1 MEVILAKS
9 AGFCFGVRR
18 AVRMAMD
25 TAKNCP
31 NSATLGPIIHNTSVT
46 DMLKSM
52 GMRQIE
58 NDDEISAG
66 DTVVIRSHGVPPEV
80 YKKLEERGAAVLDAT
95 CPDVKK
101 IHNIAAKATEAGRT
115 VVIFGDR
122 NHQEVK
128 TIAGYCRE
136 PVIVGGPEELEKWL
150 NQGNNREKPVSLVSQ
165 TTGIRKIFESCV
177 KKIKKECTNTEI
189 FDTICNATSK
199 RQDEAIQL
207 ASECGAMIVI
217 GGRHSA
223 NSRHLCDVCREVC
236 PRVLFIETADE
247 LEGVDFTGVDKLG
260 ITAGASTP
268 EWIIKEVYHKMSE
281 NKTVT
286 AVEAA
291 ENTEEEV
298 NTAGAMADESFAE
311 MLEKSIKTLYNGDKV
326 VGTVAAISA
335 TEISVDL
342 GTKHSGYIPLD
353 ELTDNPD
360 AKAEDLVKVGDEIEC
375 YVLRVNDVEGT
386 VALSKKRLD
395 SVKAWD
401 EISESQESRAIVEGY
416 VTEENKGGVVVSCR
430 GVRVFVPASQTG
442 LPKDTPMSTLL
453 KQKVKLRITEVNKAR
468 RRVVGS
474 IRAVQN
480 EERRA
485 KAEAVWA
492 SIEEG
497 KHYDGIVKSLTSYGA
512 FVDIGG
518 IDGMVHVSEL
528 SWSRVRQPSDVLKIG
543 DPIDVYV
550 ISFDK
555 EKRKISLGHKKPEDN
570 PWVKFVSNYKVG
582 DVANVKIVKLMPF
595 GAFAEIIEGVDG
607 LIHIS
612 QIADRRIGKP
622 GDVLTEGE
630 TVDAKIIDIDE
641 ENKKVSLSIRA
652 LIEPQSQPVEEAA
665 PADAV
670 DEIVAEAGPAPA
682 AEAVEEAAEA
692 APEAEAE

>member
-1 MEVILAKS
+1 M
-9 AGFCFGVRR
+9 
-18 AVRMAMD
+18 
-25 TAKNCP
+25 
-31 NSATLGPIIHNTSVT
+31 
-46 DMLKSM
+46 
-52 GMRQIE
+52 
-58 NDDEISAG
+58 
-66 DTVVIRSHGVPPEV
+66 
-80 YKKLEERGAAVLDAT
+80 
-95 CPDVKK
+95 
-101 IHNIAAKATEAGRT
+101 
-115 VVIFGDR
+115 
-122 NHQEVK
+122 
-128 TIAGYCRE
+128 
-136 PVIVGGPEELEKWL
+136 
-150 NQGNNREKPVSLVSQ
+150 VSQ
-165 TTGIRKIFESCV
+165 TTGIRNFFESCV
-177 KKIKKECTNTEI
+177 KKIKKQCTNFEI
-189 FDTICNATSK
+189 FDTICSATSK
-199 RQDEAIQL
+199 RQNEAISL
-207 ASECGAMIVI
+207 ASECDAMIVI

-223 NSRHLCDVCREVC
+223 NSRHLCDVCKAVC
-236 PRVLFIETADE
+236 PRVFFVETADE
-247 LEGVDFTGVDKLG
+247 LEGVDLAGVNKLG

-291 ENTEEEV
+291 EIAEEEV
-298 NTAGAMADESFAE
+298 NAAGAMADESFAE

-360 AKAEDLVKVGDEIEC
+360 AKAEDLVKVGAESEC

-401 EISESQESRAIVEGY
+401 EISESQETKTVVEGY
-416 VTEENKGGVVVSCR
+416 VTEENKGGIVVSCK

-453 KQKVKLRITEVNKAR
+453 KKKVKLRITEVNKAR

-528 SWSRVRQPSDVLKIG
+528 SWSRVRQPSDMLKIG

-570 PWVKFVSNYKVG
+570 PWVKFMNNYQVG
-582 DVANVKIVKLMPF
+582 SVANVKIVKLMPF

-630 TVDAKIIDIDE
+630 YVDAKIIDIDE

-652 LIEPQSQPVEEAA
+652 LLEPQSAPVEDAAA
-665 PADAV
+665 P
-670 DEIVAEAGPAPA
+670 DEVVAEVEPAPA
-682 AEAVEEAAEA
+682 EEAPAET
-692 APEAEAE
+692 EAE

>member
-1 MEVILAKS
+1 MEVLLAKS

-18 AVRMAMD
+18 AVKLAIK
-25 TAKNCP
+25 AAEEYP
-31 NSATLGPIIHNTSVT
+31 ASATLGPIIHNRSVT
-46 DMLKSM
+46 DMLKNM
-52 GMRQIE
+52 GMRQIDHE
-58 NDDEISAG
+58 DEIMAG
-66 DTVVIRSHGVPPEV
+66 ETVVIRSHGVRPYV
-80 YKKLEERGAAVLDAT
+80 YDAIHSHGAEFIDAT

-101 IHNIAAKATEAGRT
+101 IHKIAAEEDAQGRT
-115 VVIFGDR
+115 VMIFGESS
-122 NHQEVK
+122 HQEVQ
-128 TIAGYCRE
+128 TIAGYCHDPIIIGNE
-136 PVIVGGPEELEKWL
+136 KELENWL
-150 NQGNNREKPVSLVSQ
+150 KTEDNRQKPVSLVSQ
-165 TTGIRKIFESCV
+165 TTGIRKIFEKCSE
-177 KKIKKECTNTEI
+177 ILKKECTNVKV

-199 RQDEAIQL
+199 RQEEAAEL
-207 ASECGAMIVI
+207 ARQCDVMIVI

-223 NSRHLCDVCREVC
+223 NSRHLCEVC
-236 PRVLFIETADE
+236 EKYCPKVVFIETADE
-247 LEGVDFTGVDKLG
+247 LDNYDFSGVNKLG

-268 EWIIKEVYHKMSE
+268 EWIIKEVYQTMSE
-281 NKTVT
+281 NKTVE

-291 ENTEEEV
+291 ELAEEEV
-298 NTAGAMADESFAE
+298 AAAGAMADESFEE

-326 VGTVAAISA
+326 VGTVAAIGA

-342 GTKHSGYIPLD
+342 GAKHSGYIPLD

-401 EISESQESRAIVEGY
+401 DIADSQETKAVVEGY

-430 GVRVFVPASQTG
+430 GIRVFVPASQTG

-453 KQKVKLRITEVNKAR
+453 KKKVKLRITEVNKAR

-474 IRAVQN
+474 IRAVQQ

-528 SWSRVRQPSDVLKIG
+528 SWSRVRQPSDVLNIG

-550 ISFDK
+550 ISFDR
-555 EKRKISLGHKKPEDN
+555 EKKKISLGHKKPEDN
-570 PWVKFVSNYKVG
+570 PWVKFTTNYKVG
-582 DVANVKIVKLMPF
+582 DVADVKIVKLMPF

-622 GDVLTEGE
+622 GDVLSEGQQ
-630 TVDAKIIDIDE
+630 VQAKIIDIDNE
-641 ENKKVSLSIRA
+641 KKKVSLSIRA
-652 LIEPQSQPVEEAA
+652 LLEGQDKPAADVNEP
-665 PADAV
+665 
-670 DEIVAEAGPAPA
+670 DEVVAEANPD
-682 AEAVEEAAEA
+682 AE
-692 APEAEAE
+692 

>member
-1 MEVILAKS
+1 MEVLLAKS

-18 AVRMAMD
+18 AVKLAIK
-25 TAKNCP
+25 AAEEYP
-31 NSATLGPIIHNTSVT
+31 ASATLGPIIHNRSVT
-46 DMLKSM
+46 DMLKNM
-52 GMRQIE
+52 GMRQIDHE
-58 NDDEISAG
+58 DEIMAG
-66 DTVVIRSHGVPPEV
+66 ETVVIRSHGVRPDV
-80 YKKLEERGAAVLDAT
+80 YDAIRSHGAEYIDAT

-101 IHNIAAKATEAGRT
+101 IHKIAAEEDAQGRT
-115 VVIFGDR
+115 VMIFGES
-122 NHQEVK
+122 NHQEVQ
-128 TIAGYCRE
+128 TIAGYCHDPIIIGNE
-136 PVIVGGPEELEKWL
+136 KELENWL
-150 NQGNNREKPVSLVSQ
+150 KTGDNRQKPVSLVSQ
-165 TTGIRKIFESCV
+165 TTGIRNIFEKCSE
-177 KKIKKECTNTEI
+177 ILKKECTNVKV

-199 RQDEAIQL
+199 RQEEAAEL
-207 ASECGAMIVI
+207 ARQCDVMIVI

-223 NSRHLCDVCREVC
+223 NSRHLCEVC
-236 PRVLFIETADE
+236 EKYCPKVVFIETADE
-247 LEGVDFTGVDKLG
+247 LDNYDFSGVNKLG

-268 EWIIKEVYHKMSE
+268 EWIIKEVYQTMSE
-281 NKTVT
+281 NKTVE

-291 ENTEEEV
+291 ELAEEEV
-298 NTAGAMADESFAE
+298 AAAGAMADESFEE
-311 MLEKSIKTLYNGDKV
+311 MLEKSIKTQYNGDKV
-326 VGTVAAISA
+326 VGTVAAIGA

-342 GTKHSGYIPLD
+342 GAKHSGYIPLD

-401 EISESQESRAIVEGY
+401 DIADSQETKAVVEGY

-430 GVRVFVPASQTG
+430 GIRVFVPASQTG

-453 KQKVKLRITEVNKAR
+453 KKKVKLRITEVNKAR

-474 IRAVQN
+474 IRAVQQ

-528 SWSRVRQPSDVLKIG
+528 SWSRVRQPSDVLNIG

-550 ISFDK
+550 ISFDR
-555 EKRKISLGHKKPEDN
+555 EKKKISLGHKKPEDN
-570 PWVKFVSNYKVG
+570 PWVKFTTNYKVG
-582 DVANVKIVKLMPF
+582 DVADVKIVKLMPF

-622 GDVLTEGE
+622 GDVLSEGQQ
-630 TVDAKIIDIDE
+630 VQAKIIDIDNE
-641 ENKKVSLSIRA
+641 KKKVSLSIRA
-652 LIEPQSQPVEEAA
+652 LLEGQDKPAADVNEP
-665 PADAV
+665 
-670 DEIVAEAGPAPA
+670 DEVVAEANPDT
-682 AEAVEEAAEA
+682 E
-692 APEAEAE
+692 

>member
-1 MEVILAKS
+1 MEVLLAKS

-18 AVRMAMD
+18 AVKLAIK
-25 TAKNCP
+25 AAEEYP
-31 NSATLGPIIHNTSVT
+31 ASATLGPIIHNRSVT
-46 DMLKSM
+46 DMLKNM
-52 GMRQIE
+52 GMRQIDHE
-58 NDDEISAG
+58 DEIMAG
-66 DTVVIRSHGVPPEV
+66 ETVVIRSHGVRPYV
-80 YKKLEERGAAVLDAT
+80 YDAIHSHGAEFIDAT

-101 IHNIAAKATEAGRT
+101 IHKIAAEEDAQGRT
-115 VVIFGDR
+115 VMIFGES
-122 NHQEVK
+122 NHQEVQ
-128 TIAGYCRE
+128 TIAGYCHDPIIIGNE
-136 PVIVGGPEELEKWL
+136 KELENWL
-150 NQGNNREKPVSLVSQ
+150 KTGDNRQKPVSLVSQ
-165 TTGIRKIFESCV
+165 TTGIRKIFEKCSE
-177 KKIKKECTNTEI
+177 ILKKECTNVKV

-199 RQDEAIQL
+199 RQEEAAEL
-207 ASECGAMIVI
+207 ARQCDVMIVI

-223 NSRHLCDVCREVC
+223 NSRHLCEVC
-236 PRVLFIETADE
+236 EKYCPKVVFIETADE
-247 LEGVDFTGVDKLG
+247 LDNYDFSGVNKLG

-268 EWIIKEVYHKMSE
+268 EWIIKEVYQTMSE
-281 NKTVT
+281 NKTVE

-291 ENTEEEV
+291 ELAEEEV
-298 NTAGAMADESFAE
+298 AAAGAMADESFEE

-326 VGTVAAISA
+326 VGTVAAIGA

-342 GTKHSGYIPLD
+342 GAKHSGYIPLD

-401 EISESQESRAIVEGY
+401 DIADSQETKAVVEGY

-430 GVRVFVPASQTG
+430 GIRVFVPASQTG

-453 KQKVKLRITEVNKAR
+453 KKKVKLRITEVNKAR

-474 IRAVQN
+474 IRAVQQ

-528 SWSRVRQPSDVLKIG
+528 SWSRVRQPSDVLNIG

-550 ISFDK
+550 ISFDR
-555 EKRKISLGHKKPEDN
+555 EKKKISLGHKKPEDN
-570 PWVKFVSNYKVG
+570 PWVKFTTNYKVG
-582 DVANVKIVKLMPF
+582 DVADVKIVKLMPF

-622 GDVLTEGE
+622 GDVLSEGQQ
-630 TVDAKIIDIDE
+630 VQAKIIDIDNE
-641 ENKKVSLSIRA
+641 KKKVSLSIRA
-652 LIEPQSQPVEEAA
+652 LLEGQDKPAADVNEP
-665 PADAV
+665 
-670 DEIVAEAGPAPA
+670 DEVVAEANPD
-682 AEAVEEAAEA
+682 AE
-692 APEAEAE
+692 

>member
-1 MEVILAKS
+1 MEVLLAKS

-18 AVRMAMD
+18 AVKLAMKAAED
-25 TAKNCP
+25 YPA
-31 NSATLGPIIHNTSVT
+31 SATLGPIIHNRSVT
-46 DMLKSM
+46 DVLKNM
-52 GMRQIE
+52 GMRQIDHE
-58 NDDEISAG
+58 DEIMAG
-66 DTVVIRSHGVPPEV
+66 ETVVIRSHGVRPDV
-80 YKKLEERGAAVLDAT
+80 YDAIRSHGAEYIDAT

-101 IHNIAAKATEAGRT
+101 IHKIAAEEDAQGRT
-115 VVIFGDR
+115 VIIFGEAS
-122 NHQEVK
+122 HQEVR
-128 TIAGYCRE
+128 TIAGYCHD
-136 PVIVGGPEELEKWL
+136 PVIIGDEKELEKWL
-150 NQGNNREKPVSLVSQ
+150 NIPENRQKPVSLVSQ
-165 TTGIRKIFESCV
+165 TTGIRNIFEKCSE
-177 KKIKKECTNTEI
+177 ILKKECTNVKI

-199 RQDEAIQL
+199 RQEEAAQL
-207 ASECGAMIVI
+207 ARQCDAMIVI

-223 NSRHLCDVCREVC
+223 NSRHLCEVC
-236 PRVLFIETADE
+236 EQYCPKVVFIETADE
-247 LEGVDFTGVDKLG
+247 LDNYDFSGVDKLG

-268 EWIIKEVYHKMSE
+268 EWIIKEVYQTMSE
-281 NKTVT
+281 NKTVE

-291 ENTEEEV
+291 ELAEEEV
-298 NTAGAMADESFAE
+298 AAAGAMADESFEE

-326 VGTVAAISA
+326 VGTVAAIGA

-342 GTKHSGYIPLD
+342 GAKHSGYIPLD

-401 EISESQESRAIVEGY
+401 DIADSQETKAVVEGY

-430 GVRVFVPASQTG
+430 GIRVFVPASQTG

-453 KQKVKLRITEVNKAR
+453 KKKVKLRITEVNKAR

-474 IRAVQN
+474 IRAVQQ

-492 SIEEG
+492 SIEVG

-528 SWSRVRQPSDVLKIG
+528 SWSRVRQPSDVLNIG

-550 ISFDK
+550 ISFDR
-555 EKRKISLGHKKPEDN
+555 EKKKISLGHKKPEDN
-570 PWVKFVSNYKVG
+570 PWVKFTTNYKVG
-582 DVANVKIVKLMPF
+582 DVADVKIVKLMPF

-622 GDVLTEGE
+622 SDVLSEGQQ
-630 TVDAKIIDIDE
+630 VQAKIIDIDNE
-641 ENKKVSLSIRA
+641 KKKVSLSIRA
-652 LIEPQSQPVEEAA
+652 LLEGQDKPAADVNEP
-665 PADAV
+665 
-670 DEIVAEAGPAPA
+670 DEVVAEANPD
-682 AEAVEEAAEA
+682 AE
-692 APEAEAE
+692 